1 MACSS
6 EAGFGAELER
16 ALLTLA
22 CLLMEGPRRPS
33 GLHLLGATESTAPSS
48 PWSLAR
54 LQPVLRVHGA
64 WGWGHSRVPGDTHRM
79 PVAASLH
86 RTWLRATVTT
96 GSCAA
101 LAHWGLFQAHTWSS
115 SVFTKCR

>member
-33 GLHLLGATESTAPSS
+33 GLHLLGATEHGSQLSLVTGS
-48 PWSLAR
+48 P
-54 LQPVLRVHGA
+54 QPVLRVHGA

-79 PVAASLH
+79 PLAASLH